1 MRGLNA
7 MAVIEGP
14 AGPVELDDR
23 GYLKNAGD
31 WSREL
36 APLLAARDGVRHL
49 TAEHWRVIDVLRDH
63 HRERGA
69 QPMIRELC
77 RQTGFS
83 LQRLYELFPKGPGQD
98 ACRVAGLP
106 RPDSCV

>member
-1 MRGLNA
+1 MPIIA
-7 MAVIEGP
+7 GP

-23 GYLKNAGD
+23 GYLKNATE

-36 APLLAARDGVRHL
+36 APLLAARDGLRSL
-49 TAEHWRVIDVLRDH
+49 TADHWSVIDVLRAH
-63 HRERGA
+63 HHERGTT
-69 QPMIRELC
+69 PMIRELC
-77 RQTGFS
+77 RQTGFT
-83 LQRLYELFPKGPGQD
+83 LKRLYELFPQGPAQD

>member
-1 MRGLNA
+1 MPI
-7 MAVIEGP
+7 IEGP

-36 APLLAARDGVRHL
+36 APLLAARDGLRAL
-49 TAEHWRVIDVLRDH
+49 TAEHWTVIDVLRAH
-63 HRERGA
+63 HQEHGTA
-69 QPMIRELC
+69 PMIRELC
-77 RQTGFS
+77 RQTGFT
-83 LQRLYELFPKGPGQD
+83 LKRLYELFPKGPAQD

>member
-1 MRGLNA
+1 MPI
-7 MAVIEGP
+7 IEGP

-23 GYLKNAGD
+23 GYLKNTGD

-36 APLLAARDGVRHL
+36 APLLAARDGLRAL
-49 TAEHWRVIDVLRDH
+49 TADHWSVIDVLRAH
-63 HRERGA
+63 HREHGTT
-69 QPMIRELC
+69 PMIRELC
-77 RQTGFS
+77 RQTGFT
-83 LQRLYELFPKGPGQD
+83 LKRLYELFPKGPAQD